1 MAEPTT
7 PEKQCRICLDG
18 EDLALG
24 RLIRPC
30 LCKGSMSVNTSVHDS
45 SNPSQLL
52 IYRQF
57 VHVGCLKRWRDS
69 SPSKNF
75 FSCPVCHYQYRLGR
89 TRVVGIATNPGN
101 YISWPP
107 RVYLTYQPLVVV
119 GAVSSVLFTI
129 LVLLSSHITTYF
141 MGALEEPSSYIYSYY
156 ISPWSV
162 GRDLVRTALR
172 ILKEESG
179 LELDDD
185 AFGPTTD
192 APSNPPGALRMFLK
206 RFSWFLSI
214 DP

>member
-1 MAEPTT
+1 
-7 PEKQCRICLDG
+7 
-18 EDLALG
+18 
-24 RLIRPC
+24 
-30 LCKGSMSVNTSVHDS
+30 
-45 SNPSQLL
+45 
-52 IYRQF
+52 
-57 VHVGCLKRWRDS
+57 
-69 SPSKNF
+69 
-75 FSCPVCHYQYRLGR
+75 
-89 TRVVGIATNPGN
+89 
-101 YISWPP
+101 
-107 RVYLTYQPLVVV
+107 
-119 GAVSSVLFTI
+119 
-129 LVLLSSHITTYF
+129 

-185 AFGPTTD
+185 VFGPTTD

>member
-30 LCKGSMSVNTSVHDS
+30 LCKGSMSVNISVHDS

-101 YISWPP
+101 YICWPP
-107 RVYLTYQPLVVV
+107 RVYLTYQPSGRGGGIV
-119 GAVSSVLFTI
+119 GTVHHSRS
-129 LVLLSSHITTYF
+129 LVLTHHHLLYGCIRGAIFIYLLILYKPLVCGERSRPHCPSHPER
-141 MGALEEPSSYIYSYY
+141 GKRLR
-156 ISPWSV
+156 V
-162 GRDLVRTALR
+162 GRRR
-172 ILKEESG
+172 IW
-179 LELDDD
+179 
-185 AFGPTTD
+185 TD
-192 APSNPPGALRMFLK
+192 YRRS
-206 RFSWFLSI
+206 
-214 DP
+214 

>member
-101 YISWPP
+101 YMLATESLFNMSTQWSWGRYRRYCSPFSFSCPHTSPP
-107 RVYLTYQPLVVV
+107 TLWV
-119 GAVSSVLFTI
+119 
-129 LVLLSSHITTYF
+129 H
-141 MGALEEPSSYIYSYY
+141 
-156 ISPWSV
+156 
-162 GRDLVRTALR
+162 
-172 ILKEESG
+172 
-179 LELDDD
+179 
-185 AFGPTTD
+185 
-192 APSNPPGALRMFLK
+192 
-206 RFSWFLSI
+206 
-214 DP
+214 